1 MLPRDWEL
9 LNFIEE
15 QGFATF
21 RQIER
26 MFFSNQK
33 SFCSRRLGQLRCSG
47 YLGKRTILEAIT
59 GQSKMSKNVKY
70 FPHLLNIN
78 LDSRDEIYFINRQY
92 AKAFGRSAK
101 LFKPNMVLHQLI
113 LNEVRHFLDEEI
125 PHQIVLND
133 SKVKISAKKEAGR
146 TREVYPDLSY
156 EHGKVKIAVELE
168 RTNKA
173 RTRYFSKLL
182 TYRLSNYSHV
192 IYYYVQESQREVILS
207 RAGKEKKFAVA
218 HYKKPDELISNI
230 WGVLPLNLFIH
241 RVLEN

>member
-1 MLPRDWEL
+1 MIESLVLALFRIEWRRSENVAGIRMLPRDWEL

-59 GQSKMSKNVKY
+59 GQPKMSKNVKY

-78 LDSRDEIYFINRQY
+78 LDSRDEIYFINRKY

-133 SKVKISAKKEAGR
+133 SKVKISAKKEAG
-146 TREVYPDLSY
+146 SC
-156 EHGKVKIAVELE
+156 
-168 RTNKA
+168 
-173 RTRYFSKLL
+173 LL
-182 TYRLSNYSHV
+182 YTSPSPRDS
-192 IYYYVQESQREVILS
+192 
-207 RAGKEKKFAVA
+207 
-218 HYKKPDELISNI
+218 
-230 WGVLPLNLFIH
+230 
-241 RVLEN
+241 